1 MLMSRQIESIQLFA
15 DKQDSDFHYYRL
27 YTNKIYGDGFGSSSL
42 SFETFEASKLLKSIN
57 WYIRTYKLP
66 ILSEDQMVKL
76 DRWLKHPEL
85 ASVKIDFKSSKPE
98 IRIFCY
104 LS

>member
-1 MLMSRQIESIQLFA
+1 MDRQVESIQLFA
-15 DKQDSDFHYYRL
+15 GKQDSDFHHYRL
-27 YTNKIYGDGFGSSSL
+27 YVNTVYSDGSGSSSL
-42 SFETFEASKLLKSIN
+42 SFETFEASKLLKSIS
-57 WYIRTYKLP
+57 WYIKAYKLP
-66 ILSEDQMVKL
+66 TLSEDQMLKL

-98 IRIFCY
+98 VKIFCY

>member
-1 MLMSRQIESIQLFA
+1 MGRRIESIQLFA
-15 DKQDSDFHYYRL
+15 DQQDNDFHHYRL
-27 YTNKIYGDGFGSSSL
+27 YTNTVYDDGFGSSSL
-42 SFETFEASKLLKSIN
+42 SFETFEASKLLKAIS
-57 WYIRTYKLP
+57 WYVRTYKLP
-66 ILSEDQMVKL
+66 TLSEDQKVKL

-98 IRIFCY
+98 VKIFCY